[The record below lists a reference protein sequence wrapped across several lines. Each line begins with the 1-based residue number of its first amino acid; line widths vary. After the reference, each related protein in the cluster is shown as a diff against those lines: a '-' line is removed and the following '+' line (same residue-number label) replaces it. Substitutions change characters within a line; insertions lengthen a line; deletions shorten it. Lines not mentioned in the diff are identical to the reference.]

1 MICVIFQGPPRLP
14 ILGSY
19 PYLLLLNYKHVHKAV
34 DWLCKYYK
42 TDVLGLY
49 AAHFPTI
56 VANTTE
62 TSKELLNN
70 QALDGKPA
78 LKLAQIRD
86 PDFVVRGIRQYR
98 VTNPIKR

>member
-1 MICVIFQGPPRLP
+1 MYFFKLIRHL
-14 ILGSY
+14 
-19 PYLLLLNYKHVHKAV
+19 HKAV

-62 TSKELLNN
+62 TAKECLNN
-70 QALDGKPA
+70 PYLDGKPQLMLA
-78 LKLAQIRD
+78 KLRD
-86 PDFVVRGIRQYR
+86 PELTIRG
-98 VTNPIKR
+98 V